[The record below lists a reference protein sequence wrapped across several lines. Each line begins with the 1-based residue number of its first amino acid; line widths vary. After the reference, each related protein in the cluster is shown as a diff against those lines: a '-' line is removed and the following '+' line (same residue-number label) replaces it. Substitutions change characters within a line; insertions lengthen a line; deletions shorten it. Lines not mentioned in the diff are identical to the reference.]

1 MIKIE
6 KYPDVVKVILPIKTL
21 TFDRTQFDLIS
32 ENIYFLTRKSS
43 ISKEIIR
50 QKGNIDDLN
59 MGHWMC
65 LNNRYQT
72 YFNDPNLK
80 SLDVEFLIK
89 DGII

>member
-6 KYPDVVKVILPIKTL
+6 KFTDVVKVELPMKTL
-21 TFDRTQFDLIS
+21 IFDRTQFDLIS
-32 ENIYFLTRKSS
+32 ENIYFKMCVDTNNRFLVR
-43 ISKEIIR
+43 E
-50 QKGNIDDLN
+50 KGNIDDLN

-65 LNNRYQT
+65 LSNRYQT

-89 DGII
+89 DGIL